1 MFISRKWQAVTVAI
15 LTLGILGGNT
25 SQNVVSAPLPA
36 QRISQYSDARIP
48 AGTVIPVSYEKD
60 KIIVTPDET
69 APLTLTV
76 AQDIRS
82 SQGRV
87 LIPAGSEIDGEIK
100 PARRGSQF
108 VAKELFLG
116 RNKRYRINAI
126 SKAITRT
133 ESIEKGANGS
143 AIIKGA
149 AVGAAAAAAI
159 AGITGDKTIA
169 TEEVL
174 GGAGIGAIAGV
185 LLGRKKVDVVVIRPE
200 KDLEL
205 RLRSDL
211 VLR

>member
-1 MFISRKWQAVTVAI
+1 MLIYRQLQACSVAI
-15 LTLGILGGNT
+15 LALGILVGTTGQNIT
-25 SQNVVSAPLPA
+25 SAAVPTQI
-36 QRISQYSDARIP
+36 ISQYSDATIP
-48 AGTVIPVSYEKD
+48 AGTVIKVTYKKD
-60 KIIVTPDET
+60 KVIVTPDET
-69 APLTLTV
+69 APLTLIV

-100 PARRGSQF
+100 PTRRGSQF
-108 VAKELFLG
+108 VAKELFLS
-116 RNKRYRINAI
+116 RNRRYRLNAN
-126 SKAITRT
+126 SKVITRT
-133 ESIEKGANGS
+133 ESIEKGANGT

-185 LLGRKKVDVVVIRPE
+185 LLGRKKVNVLVIRPE
-200 KDLEL
+200 EDLEL
-205 RLRSDL
+205 RLRSNL